1 MAEENNANGN
11 ANDAALLTIALAAVV
26 ISFIYIYEVLN
37 AENLRELLLAILIF
51 AGALS
56 YIYRKL
62 AK

>member
-1 MAEENNANGN
+1 MAEENNTNGN